1 MPSQPDPPDPSMS
14 MSEGQD
20 QLHAPS
26 STWCLALTHLDLN
39 FSKLGAEG
47 VGSLG
52 KEVVVLVEG
61 ELFPAN
67 RDVLDDLLCLR
78 RAVSTSR
85 AFHVGDKG
93 VMQSE
98 GRVQYTG
105 LGQVS
110 AEAFQVMLRYLYT

>member
-1 MPSQPDPPDPSMS
+1 MHHHRR
-14 MSEGQD
+14 G
-20 QLHAPS
+20 A
-26 STWCLALTHLDLN
+26 LALTHLDLN

-52 KEVVVLVEG
+52 KVVVLVKG

-78 RAVSTSR
+78 HEVSTSR

-93 VMQSE
+93 VVKSE
-98 GRVQYTG
+98 GRVQYIG

-110 AEAFQVMLRYLYT
+110 AVAFQVMLRYLYT